1 MRKTVL
7 AMGLAC
13 AATLTQAAAVVWST
27 ASGTQSVNIAGG
39 QSLSIIATFTA
50 ASMPTLNDWL
60 VTVQG
65 SSHTLGLALDG
76 TQRRFY
82 VGTGNGQYYTDAL
95 TTPIRQGENTFAIV
109 FTRTGTPSDGITV
122 DFYINGEWFPTETS
136 GLRFTG
142 AGNTA
147 FGTETYSSI
156 SVMGNGTFAYAET
169 AATEADIRAYLLPEP
184 GALAL
189 LALGVAGLA
198 LRRRAA

>member
-13 AATLTQAAAVVWST
+13 AATLTQAAAVEWST

-50 ASMPTLNDWL
+50 ASMPTLDDWL

-76 TQRRFY
+76 TQRRLY
-82 VGTGNGQYYTDAL
+82 LGLGNNYYTKDL
-95 TTPIRQGENTFAIV
+95 STPIRQGENTFAIV
-109 FTRTGTPSDGITV
+109 FTRTNTPSDGVTI
-122 DFYINGEWFPTETS
+122 DFYINGEWFPTETTD
-136 GLRFTG
+136 LRFTG
-142 AGNTA
+142 PGNTA

>member
-1 MRKTVL
+1 MRKTLL

-13 AATLTQAAAVVWST
+13 AATLTQAAAVEWST
-27 ASGTQSVNIAGG
+27 ASGTQSVNIAEG

-50 ASMPTLNDWL
+50 ASMPTLDDWL

-65 SSHTLGLALDG
+65 SSHTLGLALNG
-76 TQRRFY
+76 TKRRFY

-109 FTRTGTPSDGITV
+109 FDRTDSNTIRI
-122 DFYINGEWFPTETS
+122 DFYINGEWFSSEAS
-136 GLRFTG
+136 GLFFT
-142 AGNTA
+142 NTQ
-147 FGTETYSSI
+147 GYITETYSSI

>member
-1 MRKTVL
+1 MRKTLL

-13 AATLTQAAAVVWST
+13 AATLTQAAAVEWST

-76 TQRRFY
+76 TQRRIY
-82 VGTGNGQYYTDAL
+82 NGPGSYYSRDL
-95 TTPIRQGENTFAIV
+95 TTSIRQGENTLAIV
-109 FTRTGTPSDGITV
+109 FDRTDSNTIRI
-122 DFYINGEWFPTETS
+122 DFYINGEWFSSEAS
-136 GLRFTG
+136 GLFFT
-142 AGNTA
+142 NTQ
-147 FGTETYSSI
+147 GYITETYSSI

>member
-13 AATLTQAAAVVWST
+13 AATLTQAAAVEWST

-76 TQRRFY
+76 TQRRLY
-82 VGTGNGQYYTDAL
+82 LGLGNNYYTKDL
-95 TTPIRQGENTFAIV
+95 STSIRQGENTFAIV
-109 FTRTGTPSDGITV
+109 FTRTNTPSDGVTI

-136 GLRFTG
+136 GLQFTG
-142 AGNTA
+142 PGNTA

>member
-1 MRKTVL
+1 MRKTLL
-7 AMGLAC
+7 AMGWAC
-13 AATLTQAAAVVWST
+13 AATLTQAAAGGWAT

-50 ASMPTLNDWL
+50 ASKPTLNDWL

-65 SSHTLGLALDG
+65 SSHTLGLALNG
-76 TQRRFY
+76 ERRRIY
-82 VGTGNGQYYTDAL
+82 NGPGSYYSSDLATS
-95 TTPIRQGENTFAIV
+95 IRQGENTLAIV
-109 FTRTGTPSDGITV
+109 FDRTDSNTIRI
-122 DFYINGEWFPTETS
+122 DFYINGEWFSSEAS
-136 GLRFTG
+136 GLFFT
-142 AGNTA
+142 NNQSYI
-147 FGTETYSSI
+147 TETYSSI

>member
-1 MRKTVL
+1 MRKTLL

-13 AATLTQAAAVVWST
+13 AATLTQAAAVEWST

-50 ASMPTLNDWL
+50 ASKPTLNDWL

-65 SSHTLGLALDG
+65 SSHTLGLALNG
-76 TQRRFY
+76 VQRRIY
-82 VGTGNGQYYTDAL
+82 NGPGSYYSRDLATS
-95 TTPIRQGENTFAIV
+95 IRQGENTLAIV
-109 FTRTGTPSDGITV
+109 FDRTDSNTIRI
-122 DFYINGEWFPTETS
+122 DFYINGEWFSSEAS
-136 GLRFTG
+136 GLFFT
-142 AGNTA
+142 NNQSYI
-147 FGTETYSSI
+147 TETYSSI